1 MIPKHK
7 VDEILMT
14 AQIEDVIADFVNI
27 KKSGSSI
34 KGSVLSLMKRHR
46 RFTLFPKN
54 KSLRILVLER
64 AEM

>member
-27 KKSGSSI
+27 KKSGRQY
-34 KGSVLSLMKRHR
+34 KGLSPFANEKTPS
-46 RFTLFPKN
+46 FTLFPKN